1 MTKTTPWY
9 HGVIYQIYP
18 RSFYD
23 TNNDGVGDLK
33 GILEKLPYVA
43 SLGVDAVWISPF
55 FKSPMK
61 DFGYDVA
68 DYCAPDPLFGSLDD
82 VQKVIDKAHELGL
95 KIMFDMVWAHTSD
108 QHEWFVESRTDKDN
122 QFSDWYFWRDAKAD
136 GTAPNNWLSYF
147 GGPAWTWD
155 SRREQY
161 YLHQFLTSQP
171 QLNLW
176 NEDAKKAVFDTARFW
191 LDRGV
196 DGFRLDVAHA
206 YLVDKDLR
214 DNPPR
219 VSGVTADIPS
229 SNPMSR
235 QVRLYNANIP
245 ENMNII
251 REIRGL
257 MNEYDDRCALAES
270 GGEDSEGG
278 AAAMVNAPDRLHL
291 AYSFGLVGSQ
301 MNAPHIKKFI
311 KKIEDVIGAGRICH
325 ATSNHDFKRAIS
337 RYTDKPEFF
346 DAVAR
351 LNMLLGL
358 TLRGSYC
365 LYQGEEL
372 GYPQAELSFEQLQ
385 DPYDKMLY
393 PAHVGRDGCRT
404 PIAWKNADKY
414 GGFTK
419 GDTPWL
425 PVVPAHTARAVDV
438 QESDE
443 RSVLNAYRRMI
454 EFRKSSE
461 ILLKGSIEILD
472 SQENILIYERDY
484 KGKKIICGFNMSDK
498 PVSSVFAFKGVL
510 NKDLSHGTLMQNDQ
524 LLFEAYGCALI
535 EL

>member
-1 MTKTTPWY
+1 MAHDIPWY

-23 TNNDGVGDLK
+23 SNNDGVGDLK

-68 DYCAPDPLFGSLDD
+68 DYCAPDPLFGTLDD
-82 VQKVIDKAHELGL
+82 VQAVIDRAHELGL

-108 QHEWFVESRTDKDN
+108 QHNWFQQSRQSKN
-122 QFSDWYFWRDAKAD
+122 NEKSDWYFWRDAKPD

-176 NEDAKKAVFDTARFW
+176 NDDAKQAVFNTARFW

-206 YLVDKDLR
+206 YLVDKELR

-229 SNPMSR
+229 SNPMAR

-245 ENMNII
+245 ENMGFI
-251 REIRGL
+251 REIRGV
-257 MNEYDDRCALAES
+257 MNEYDNRCALAES
-270 GGEDSEGG
+270 GGEDSESG
-278 AAAMVNAPDRLHL
+278 AADMVNGQDKLHL
-291 AYSFGLVGSQ
+291 AYSFGLVGSHMTATQ
-301 MNAPHIKKFI
+301 IKRVI
-311 KKIEDVIGAGRICH
+311 EKIESVIGAGRICH
-325 ATSNHDFKRAIS
+325 ATSNHDFKRSVS
-337 RYTDKPEFF
+337 RYTDDPQFF
-346 DAVAR
+346 NAVAR
-351 LNMLLGL
+351 LNMVMGL

-372 GYPQAELSFEQLQ
+372 GYAQAELSFEQLQ

-393 PAHVGRDGCRT
+393 PLHVGRDGCRT
-404 PIAWKNADKY
+404 PIAWNNTDKY

-419 GDTPWL
+419 SDTPWL
-425 PVVPAHTARAVDV
+425 PVDPAHIARAVAV
-438 QESDE
+438 QESDKD
-443 RSVLNAYRRMI
+443 SMLNAYRRMI

-461 ILLKGSIEILD
+461 ILLKGTINILD
-472 SQENILIYERDY
+472 SADNLLVYERAWA
-484 KGKKIICGFNMSDK
+484 GKKIICAFNIS
-498 PVSSVFAFKGVL
+498 PEPAQFVL
-510 NKDLSHGTLMQNDQ
+510 NEVGTFNKDLSHGVLLEGQTLSFD
-524 LLFEAYGCALI
+524 AYGAALL

>member
-1 MTKTTPWY
+1 MNDPWY

-23 TNNDGVGDLK
+23 TTGNGVGDLK
-33 GILEKLPYVA
+33 GILEKLPYIA
-43 SLGVDAVWISPF
+43 SLGVDAVWVSPF

-61 DFGYDVA
+61 DFGYDVS
-68 DYCAPDPLFGSLDD
+68 DYCAPDPLFGTLDD
-82 VQKVIDKAHELGL
+82 VQAVIDRAHELGL
-95 KIMFDMVWAHTSD
+95 RIMFDMVWAHTSD
-108 QHEWFVESRTDKDN
+108 HHPWFIESRNGKQN
-122 QFSDWYFWRDAKAD
+122 PKSDWYIWRDAKAD

-171 QLNLW
+171 QLNFW
-176 NEDAKKAVFDTARFW
+176 NPEVKQAAFDTARFW

-206 YLVDKDLR
+206 YLVDKELR

-219 VSGVTADIPS
+219 TSGFTSDVPS

-245 ENMNII
+245 ENIGII
-251 REIRGL
+251 RDIRVL
-257 MNEYDDRCALAES
+257 LNEWEDRCALAEA
-270 GGEDSEGG
+270 GGEDSEAV
-278 AAAMVNAPDRLHL
+278 AASYANGNDKLHL

-301 MNAPHIKKFI
+301 MTAMQIKTVI
-311 KKIEDVIGAGRICH
+311 KKIESVIGKGRICN

-337 RYTDKPEFF
+337 RYMTDEKYYQE
-346 DAVAR
+346 VAL
-351 LNMLLGL
+351 LNMAIGL

-372 GYPQAELSFEQLQ
+372 GLLQAEIAFDDLQ

-393 PAHVGRDGCRT
+393 PLHVGRDGCRT
-404 PIAWKNADKY
+404 PMPWDNTKMQA
-414 GGFTK
+414 GFTVAEK
-419 GDTPWL
+419 SWL
-425 PVVPAHTARAVDV
+425 PIPEEHKMRAVNI

-443 RSVLNAYRRMI
+443 NSVLNAYRRFLL
-454 EFRKSSE
+454 FRKHSDILMKGRITLLESE
-461 ILLKGSIEILD
+461 DHILAYEREYEGKKLLCVFNISPERSTYQTTQNGVLLKDISNGSF
-472 SQENILIYERDY
+472 YE
-484 KGKKIICGFNMSDK
+484 KNQIS
-498 PVSSVFAFKGVL
+498 
-510 NKDLSHGTLMQNDQ
+510 LS
-524 LLFEAYGCALI
+524 AYGFMI
-535 EL
+535 IGDKH